1 MPVTGTVG
9 ALTYTKAA
17 IGDSPVIDYWI
28 VGLSTGSGPF
38 VDFVFDTTEE
48 TFTVLGA
55 PTGKAIL
62 TRIEGDI
69 NPRVDIS
76 KDIQPASN
84 SNVSLLNAT
93 NASILKFANSVTTID
108 TIFTG
113 IAAANYTAASPV
125 LTFDIG
131 AIGYAN
137 ANTCDVSGVSIQFPF
152 YRSIATVNYQY
163 NVQNQS
169 ILQHSDGNIFI
180 GGIEWSPISPY
191 TNTSARGAFASLKQY
206 DNTAGVLQSYAL
218 YETSGTQANNLS
230 VFYNT
235 YFPSIQE
242 ASDGNLV
249 IYYSFSNSTS
259 TTQLYF
265 AKINKTPVSIQL
277 QNIWRQQYYSNVAN
291 VSNANLRA
299 SSMKLDSTDNI
310 FATSF
315 SGNNSVVLKLDNV
328 GNLQWSKEIQN
339 MRLSDSYL
347 KNDNA
352 FIVTGKTSTGNLWIA
367 EYDDTGNITWQNIMS
382 GNGITGNSTRTS
394 ITGAG
399 SNIYIATGTL
409 LMKLPDDGNIIGNGT
424 YTFSPGGN
432 TVNYATSALTQN
444 NFTLLTTAKT
454 IADST
459 SVDANL
465 TVKGVVSNVSS
476 IASNR
481 APIV

>member
-17 IGDSPVIDYWI
+17 IGDSPVLDYWI
-28 VGLSTGSGPF
+28 VGMSTGSGPF
-38 VDFVFDTTEE
+38 VDFVFDTTEK

-62 TRIEGDI
+62 TRIEGDV
-69 NPRVDIS
+69 NPRVNIS
-76 KDIQPASN
+76 KDIQPLSN

-93 NASILKFANSVTTID
+93 NASILKFANSVTTVD

-113 IAAANYTAASPV
+113 IAAANYTAAFPV
-125 LTFDIG
+125 LTFDTG

-137 ANTCDVSGVSIQFPF
+137 ANTCNVLAVSVQFPF
-152 YRSIATVNYQY
+152 YRYQATVNYQY

-169 ILQHSDGNIFI
+169 ILQHSDGNVFI
-180 GGIEWSPISPY
+180 GGIEWAPTSPY
-191 TNTSARGAFASLKQY
+191 TNTSPRGAFACLKQY
-206 DNTAGVLQSYAL
+206 DNTISVLQSYAL
-218 YETSGTQANNLS
+218 YETTGTQANNLS

-235 YFPSIQE
+235 YFPGIQE
-242 ASDGNLV
+242 ASDGNL
-249 IYYSFSNSTS
+249 IINYSFSNSTNS
-259 TTQLYF
+259 TQLYF

-277 QNIWRQQYYSNVAN
+277 QNIWRQQYYSNAIPAA
-291 VSNANLRA
+291 NANLRA

-310 FATSF
+310 FATGF
-315 SGNNSVVLKLDNV
+315 TNNNSVVLKLDNN
-328 GNLQWSKEIQN
+328 GNLQWSKQIAN

-347 KNDNA
+347 KTDNA

-367 EYDDTGNITWQNIMS
+367 EYDNTGNITWQNIMS
-382 GNGITGNSTRTS
+382 GNGITGNTTRTS

-399 SNIYIATGTL
+399 SNIYIATGSL
-409 LMKLPDDGNIIGNGT
+409 LMKLPNNGNIIGNGT

-432 TVNYATSALTQN
+432 TVTYATSALTQN
-444 NFTLLTTAKT
+444 NFTLLSTAKT
-454 IADST
+454 IADGT

-465 TVKGVVSNVSS
+465 SLKGVASNVSS